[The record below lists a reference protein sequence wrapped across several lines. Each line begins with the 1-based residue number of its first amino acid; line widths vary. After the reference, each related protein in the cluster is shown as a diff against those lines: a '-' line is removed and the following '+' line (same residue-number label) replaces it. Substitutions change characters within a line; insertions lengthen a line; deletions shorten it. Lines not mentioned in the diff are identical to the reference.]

1 LVSERATLR
10 LWHTGTTVTLPDDP
24 LACVQDG
31 PIVHVVINRP
41 AKRNAITLQI
51 WRDMAAAMARL
62 AADPAV
68 KLLVLRGAG
77 TQAFSPGADI
87 QEFPEVFRD
96 AESTRSFNAAV
107 RAAQIALERLSKP
120 TLAVIYGP
128 CVGGGCGI
136 ALACDLRLAAEDARF
151 GITPSKLGLAY
162 SPPDMKRLVALV
174 GPGRAKDIIYS
185 GRLLSGFEAK
195 DAGLVDFLAPA
206 TELEATASRYAM
218 DLLANSQHSIRAA
231 KAIINSVAGIHVRP
245 DEELDRIFE
254 GTFQGHDFRE
264 GHAAFIAKRR
274 PRFE

>member
-1 LVSERATLR
+1 VNDRATLH

-51 WRDMAAAMARL
+51 WRDMAAAMERL

-96 AESTRSFNAAV
+96 AESTRAYNAAV
-107 RAAQIALERLSKP
+107 RAGQIALERLNKP

-136 ALACDLRLAAEDARF
+136 ALACDLRFAADDARL

-162 SPPDMKRLVALV
+162 SPPDMRRLVALV
-174 GPGRAKDIIYS
+174 GPSRAKDIIYS
-185 GRLLSGFEAK
+185 GRLLSGAEAK
-195 DAGLVDFLAPA
+195 EAGLVDFLAPA
-206 TELEATASRYAM
+206 ADLEAMASRYAI
-218 DLLANSQHSIRAA
+218 DLLANSQHSIRTS
-231 KAIINSVAGIHVRP
+231 KAIINSVAGIHVRS

-254 GTFQGHDFRE
+254 GTFQEHDFRE
-264 GHAAFIAKRR
+264 GYAAFMAKRK
-274 PRFE
+274 PQFE

>member
-1 LVSERATLR
+1 MNDRATLR
-10 LWHTGTTVTLPDDP
+10 LWHAGTTVTLPDDP

-51 WRDMAAAMARL
+51 WRDMAAAMERL

-107 RAAQIALERLSKP
+107 RSAQIALERLNKP
-120 TLAVIYGP
+120 TLAVVYGA
-128 CVGGGCGI
+128 CVGGGCGV
-136 ALACDLRLAAEDARF
+136 ALACDLRFAAEDARF

-174 GPGRAKDIIYS
+174 GPSRAKDIIYS
-185 GRLLSGFEAK
+185 GRLLSGPEAK

-206 TELEATASRYAM
+206 AELEGAVFRYALE
-218 DLLANSQHSIRAA
+218 LLSNSQHSIRAA
-231 KAIINSVAGIHVRP
+231 KAIINSVAGIHARP
-245 DEELDRIFE
+245 DDDLDRIFE

-264 GHAAFIAKRR
+264 GYAAFIAKRR

>member
-1 LVSERATLR
+1 MSERATLR
-10 LWHTGTTVTLPDDP
+10 LWHADTTVTLPDDP
-24 LACVQDG
+24 LACVADG

-51 WRDMAAAMARL
+51 WHDMAATMERL
-62 AADPAV
+62 AADPTV

-96 AESTRSFNAAV
+96 AETTRAYNAAV
-107 RAAQIALERLSKP
+107 RAAQIALERLNKP

-136 ALACDLRLAAEDARF
+136 ALSCDLRFAAEDARL

-162 SPPDMKRLVALV
+162 SPPDVRRLVALV
-174 GPGRAKDIIYS
+174 GPSRAKDIIYS
-185 GRLLSGFEAK
+185 GRLLSAPEAK
-195 DAGLVDFLAPA
+195 NAGLVDFLAPA
-206 TELEATASRYAM
+206 VELEEIAARYAL
-218 DLLANSQHSIRAA
+218 DLLANSQHSIRTS

-245 DEELDRIFE
+245 DDELDRIFQD
-254 GTFQGHDFRE
+254 TFQGHDFRE
-264 GHAAFIAKRR
+264 GYAAFIAKRR